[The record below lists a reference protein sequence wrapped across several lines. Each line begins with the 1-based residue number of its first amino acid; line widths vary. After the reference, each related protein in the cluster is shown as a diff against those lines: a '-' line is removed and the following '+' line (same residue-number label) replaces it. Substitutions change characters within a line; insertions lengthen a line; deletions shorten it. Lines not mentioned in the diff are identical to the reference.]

1 MIEFKCPKCGLLI
14 QATPVSVGKFRKCP
28 QCNSKIQ
35 VPLPRKTSPEPP
47 YLDDIVNSQPSVNQ
61 PVKQNEGL
69 GISIEHSD
77 NIVQHRDDNRY
88 PALKILSNIYL
99 WAAILTAIATIIGI
113 LLLLL
118 EGYTTADPKKGSDSL
133 FAAFVL
139 PFSGFFSVIVLLS
152 ISELIKVFLAIERN
166 TRKF

>member
-47 YLDDIVNSQPSVNQ
+47 FLDDIVNSQPSVNQ
-61 PVKQNEGL
+61 PANQREGL
-69 GISIEHSD
+69 GFSIEDSD
-77 NIVQHRDDNRY
+77 GIAQQHDANRY
-88 PALKILSNIYL
+88 PALKILSSIYL

-118 EGYTTADPKKGSDSL
+118 DGFTAIDPEKGSNSL

-166 TRKF
+166 TRKY